1 MTSNKQPIG
10 FFDSGVGGTSIWK
23 EVIALLPNEN
33 TIYLSD
39 SANAPYGEKSKEEII
54 DLCIKNVE
62 LLLQE
67 KCKLIVV
74 ACNTATTNAINFL
87 RNKYAVP
94 FIGIE
99 PAIKPAAL
107 ITKTKTIGILATKG
121 TLNSSLFEKTS
132 NSIRKDIL
140 IKETIGKGLVE
151 LIEGGKLKSNEMTIL
166 LSSFLKPMMDSNI
179 DSLVLGCTHY
189 PYLIPQIRKIVGSKI
204 RIIDSGE
211 AVAKQ
216 TKAILSKNE
225 LLNTTENYSAKHSI
239 NINSDKSVLEN
250 LLSNI
255 KNENIKITE
264 RNF

>member
-1 MTSNKQPIG
+1 M
-10 FFDSGVGGTSIWK
+10 
-23 EVIALLPNEN
+23 
-33 TIYLSD
+33 
-39 SANAPYGEKSKEEII
+39 
-54 DLCIKNVE
+54 
-62 LLLQE
+62 
-67 KCKLIVV
+67 
-74 ACNTATTNAINFL
+74 
-87 RNKYAVP
+87 
-94 FIGIE
+94 
-99 PAIKPAAL
+99 
-107 ITKTKTIGILATKG
+107 
-121 TLNSSLFEKTS
+121 
-132 NSIRKDIL
+132 
-140 IKETIGKGLVE
+140 VE
-151 LIEGGKLKSNEMTIL
+151 LIEGGKLKSHEMTIL

-225 LLNTTENYSAKHSI
+225 LLNTTENYLAKHSI